1 MANSHDNEPQDNY
14 TLLVDAQDADW
25 HETSAGLIF
34 GVQALGDL
42 LVELNPNN
50 APIAGAPYM
59 APLCRFLQMAL
70 PLIAEALT
78 ARMSSGESVRN
89 TVIDERIRAALDAGL
104 EQ

>member
-1 MANSHDNEPQDNY
+1 MANSHDTEPQYSY
-14 TLLVDAQDADW
+14 TLLIDSAEADW

-70 PLIAEALT
+70 PLIADTLA
-78 ARMSSGESVRN
+78 ARMGAGESVRN
-89 TVIDERIRAALDAGL
+89 TVIDEHIQAALDAGL